1 MEASKMNKFYIV
13 EGIEFD
19 SKFKNEEEIKD
30 LKWKQENGLGVW
42 SAEGKPR

>member
-1 MEASKMNKFYIV
+1 MNKFYIV

-30 LKWKQENGLGVW
+30 LKWK
-42 SAEGKPR
+42 AGKWVRSLECRRQNRG